1 MVPDPRSNDG
11 QDQGEISVGFSR
23 KRNGR
28 DGKPRYT
35 AYYWDVRGQEKSAGT
50 FGSKKDA
57 DAAWRKA
64 EVEIAA
70 GKVGDRRRG
79 RQTFQRYVEQ
89 EWFPN
94 HVIEASTRQAYTYL
108 LDRYIVPYF
117 GPMRMAEILPL
128 HVRQWVLKMQA
139 DEAKPPTI
147 KACKVVINAI
157 FTTALNDQVTALHPG
172 KGVKTPAVAVKP
184 LTIITPEQFDK
195 VYAALDH
202 PTMRLLAE
210 TDIET
215 GLRWGELTEAR
226 VKDLDL
232 ARPEG
237 VLVVSRVV
245 VELNPRFHPD
255 GKRFL
260 VKDYP
265 KDKEHRKV
273 RLARHLTDK
282 LRDHVAAGGLG
293 PDDLLF
299 RYPEPVEPR
308 RKVPEVLPDPETLG
322 MTDPNAKGRQYRH
335 GTPSGYG
342 AGSCRCRHC
351 KDSMAAYR
359 ALRRASG
366 KDQPR
371 KPRRVDADADG
382 HISRDWFRRNVWQK
396 ALEASGLGVK
406 VTPHAHA
413 SWLVAGGADLVVVK
427 ERLGHGSITTT
438 ERYLHTFPD
447 AQDAAITALDQIRRP
462 RPGAA

>member
-1 MVPDPRSNDG
+1 M
-11 QDQGEISVGFSR
+11 GFSR

-94 HVIEASTRQAYTYL
+94 HVIEASTRQTYTYL

-195 VYAALDH
+195 VYAALEH
-202 PTMRLLAE
+202 PAMRLLAE

-226 VKDLDL
+226 VKDLDFT
-232 ARPEG
+232 RPEG
-237 VLVVSRVV
+237 VLTVSRVV
-245 VELNPRFHPD
+245 VELNPRFHPE

-265 KDKEHRKV
+265 KDQEHRKV

-282 LRDHVAAGGLG
+282 LGDHIKVGGLG

-299 RYPEPVEPR
+299 RYPEPAEPR

-322 MTDPNAKGRQYRH
+322 MTEPNAKGRQYRH

-342 AGSCRCRHC
+342 AGRCRCRPC

-371 KPRRVDADADG
+371 NPRRVDADADG

-396 ALEASGLGVK
+396 ALEASGLGIK
-406 VTPHAHA
+406 VTPHGMRHAHA

-447 AQDAAITALDQIRRP
+447 AQDAAISALDQIRRP